1 MTTTLDM
8 VLQGGPAKQ
17 HTVPQ
22 GYNRPSR
29 RNDSWELC
37 SKPPRYCCPLAY
49 LLVAV
54 DYGFL
59 FFGDRSF
66 LPGGPSLA
74 LRVLLA
80 LHLGY
85 LVLLTIHWQ
94 HFPAA
99 NVSEALSI
107 VAFSIATVYAIVEWH
122 GKETSTGFWMVALAF
137 LFSLGASLMGGSA
150 PEDRELFRDPF
161 FFGHASLALMSSA
174 AFAVAAGYAFLFL
187 RLYRELKAGHFT
199 LFFGKL
205 PPLEVLERMMSGA
218 LLVGFIALTGA
229 VVTGFIWALQVIPGE
244 WFQDSKT
251 LATLVVWVLYAG
263 VLLLRRLRRWQG
275 RETAIASLAGFA
287 FTIFSLVAVNL
298 WLSDFH
304 SF

>member
-1 MTTTLDM
+1 MEAVLDAAA
-8 VLQGGPAKQ
+8 VL
-17 HTVPQ
+17 
-22 GYNRPSR
+22 
-29 RNDSWELC
+29 L
-37 SKPPRYCCPLAY
+37 PLAY

-59 FFGDRSF
+59 FFGNRSF
-66 LPGGPSLA
+66 LPGGSSLA
-74 LRVLLA
+74 LRIVLVA
-80 LHLGY
+80 HLGY
-85 LVLLTIHWQ
+85 LTLLAAHFQ

-107 VAFSIATVYAIVEWH
+107 VAFSILAVYAIVEWL
-122 GKETSTGFWMVALAF
+122 GNETSTGFWMVALAF
-137 LFSLGASLMGGSA
+137 LFALGASLMSGST
-150 PEDRELFRDPF
+150 PEDRELFRNPF
-161 FFGHASLALMSSA
+161 FFGHASLALLSSA
-174 AFAVAAGYAFLFL
+174 AFAVAASYAFLFL
-187 RLYRELKAGHFT
+187 RLYRELKAGRFT

-229 VVTGFIWALQVIPGE
+229 VVTGFVWAFQVVPGE
-244 WFQDSKT
+244 FFKDSKT
-251 LATLVVWVLYAG
+251 VATLVVWALYAA

-287 FTIFSLVAVNL
+287 FTLFSFVAINL

-304 SF
+304 SFN